1 MQPHEYKPRSVREL
15 LTEMKDTS
23 DLMVDLAYAALLY
36 ESDELANLVH
46 NLEKKM
52 DELMYTIRIMAAVAA
67 RNVKE
72 ANKITGILQ
81 VASAAEAISNATG
94 EMADLIRMGIG
105 IHPVIKDALCAADE
119 KIVKL
124 KISSG
129 SALDGKV
136 LHDIRLPSSIGVWVI
151 AIKREN
157 GWMAPI
163 TKETQILAGDE
174 IVAKG
179 PLYGIRLLYGLA
191 KTAPESFNIGKELA
205 QLRSQLS
212 KMRDLSD
219 ITVDLAYSSLMLG
232 SAEVAEEVREMEEAF
247 NRFNYK
253 VWLNV
258 LKIASK
264 EKRNIAQLNSVLQ
277 MVKCM
282 EKITDAADS
291 IVDVVIRKIELHP
304 VFAKA
309 LSETMEKICR
319 VKISGGSRFADKTL
333 EKLNLWGTVGVYVL
347 VIRRGGKHIITPGGN
362 MKLRADDVVTVRGS
376 FEGIEKFQKE
386 SCSICEA
393 PAAENT

>member
-1 MQPHEYKPRSVREL
+1 MQPREYKPRSVREL

-36 ESDELANLVH
+36 ENDELANLVH
-46 NLEKKM
+46 DLEKKM

-81 VASAAEAISNATG
+81 VASSAEAISNATG
-94 EMADLIRMGIG
+94 DMADLITMDIG
-105 IHPVIKDALCAADE
+105 IHPVIKDALRAADE
-119 KIVKL
+119 KIIKL
-124 KISSG
+124 EVSAG
-129 SALDGKV
+129 SALDGRA
-136 LHDIRLPSSIGVWVI
+136 LHDVRLPSSIGVWVM

-157 GWMAPI
+157 KWIAPI
-163 TKETQILAGDE
+163 TKEIQILAGDE
-174 IVAKG
+174 LVAKG
-179 PLYGIRLLYGLA
+179 PLYGMKIFCQMAGS
-191 KTAPESFNIGKELA
+191 APESFSTGGLK
-205 QLRSQLS
+205 QLRRQLS

-219 ITVDLAYSSLMLG
+219 IAVDLAYSSLMLG
-232 SAEVAEEVREMEEAF
+232 SVDVAEDVREMEEAF
-247 NRFNYK
+247 NKFNYK
-253 VWLNV
+253 AWLNT

-264 EKRNIAQLNSVLQ
+264 EKRNIARLNSVLQ

-304 VFAKA
+304 IFAEA
-309 LSETMEKICR
+309 LSETVEKICR
-319 VKISGGSRFADKTL
+319 VKISAGSRFDNKTL

-347 VIRRGGKHIITPGGN
+347 VIRRGNKHVITPGGN
-362 MKLRADDVVTVRGS
+362 VRLKADDIVTVRGS

-386 SCSICEA
+386 ACTVCEPLCA
-393 PAAENT
+393 VKP